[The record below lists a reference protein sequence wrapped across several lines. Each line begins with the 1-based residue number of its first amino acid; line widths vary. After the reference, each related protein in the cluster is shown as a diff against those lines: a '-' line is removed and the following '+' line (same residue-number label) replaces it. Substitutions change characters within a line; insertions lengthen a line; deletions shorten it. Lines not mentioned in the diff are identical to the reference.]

1 MKRILYYFII
11 ASTLFLTNAASAL
24 DAIPH
29 LSFTT
34 TQKVT
39 NVHYSPSSSHNLFF
53 DDMLADITDDDDSNE
68 SKSKKKSSVQSG
80 NSIASINT
88 QNFPKKRFQK
98 TFHCPL
104 FFSPQNT
111 TVCISMRIQNL
122 ILRLTTTGNRLS

>member
-11 ASTLFLTNAASAL
+11 ASTLFLTNAAFAL

-53 DDMLADITDDDDSNE
+53 DDMLADITDDNDSNE

-88 QNFPKKRFQK
+88 HNFPKNDFKKLFTAHFFFPRR
-98 TFHCPL
+98 TPL
-104 FFSPQNT
+104 FVFLC
-111 TVCISMRIQNL
+111 VFRI
-122 ILRLTTTGNRLS
+122 